1 MITLV
6 LLLLC
11 GAAALGGAPANAGE
25 GAGATLRT
33 VAKPAEIPRTPAP
46 PAKLRVVNIW
56 ATWCVPCVHEMDDLR
71 AVSDAFKSKGVD
83 FIGVSMDDVIPGDSK
98 TTRNKVEKFL
108 TDKTIRYPNY
118 YYTGAQNALVDAF
131 AFGGELPVT
140 LVYDREGKELF
151 RVEGAIDKKKLSER
165 LNQLLKK

>member
-1 MITLV
+1 EAAVTTLL

-11 GAAALGGAPANAGE
+11 GAGAPAGGRHDDAGE
-25 GAGATLRT
+25 GAGATLRSASKPADIPRAP
-33 VAKPAEIPRTPAP
+33 AKPA
-46 PAKLRVVNIW
+46 KLHVVNIW

-71 AVSDAFKSKGVD
+71 AVSEAFRSKGVD

-108 TDKTIRYPNY
+108 ADKTIRYPNY
-118 YYTGAQNALVDAF
+118 YYTGGQNALVDAF

-140 LVYDREGKELF
+140 LVYDRAGKELF
-151 RVEGAIDKKKLSER
+151 RIEGPIDKKKFSE
-165 LNQLLKK
+165 

>member
-1 MITLV
+1 MI
-6 LLLLC
+6 
-11 GAAALGGAPANAGE
+11 AALFL
-25 GAGATLRT
+25 ATALRI
-33 VAKPAEIPRTPAP
+33 VAKPADIPRIPTP

-71 AVSDAFKSKGVD
+71 AVSGAFKSKGVD

-108 TDKTIRYPNY
+108 ADKTIRYPNY

-131 AFGGELPVT
+131 GFGGELPVT
-140 LVYDREGKELF
+140 LVYDRAGKELF
-151 RVEGAIDKKKLSER
+151 RIEGPIDKKKFSET
-165 LNQLLKK
+165 LKQLLKK